1 MSQKKEVN
9 GVTNV
14 LKGLANV
21 LTTDSLGGEG
31 RNREV
36 IAIILQRDAFNI
48 WLIPYTLGYSQSVVL
63 KIIILPEI

>member
-1 MSQKKEVN
+1 M
-9 GVTNV
+9 TNV

-48 WLIPYTLGYSQSVVL
+48 
-63 KIIILPEI
+63 

>member
-36 IAIILQRDAFNI
+36 IAIILQRDVFNI